1 VIFRLCRELWT
12 ARTGKDT
19 FWYAGMPEKTF
30 NDLLDGKKRLAA
42 LEQAGKMI
50 EKDPPLAMKMLDELE
65 QKHPIETPAVGGAA
79 TRAWSAAD
87 TREQMRQLQELQQ
100 KNRARRQQLISS
112 SRLKRERIHSRGP

>member
-1 VIFRLCRELWT
+1 
-12 ARTGKDT
+12 
-19 FWYAGMPEKTF
+19 
-30 NDLLDGKKRLAA
+30 
-42 LEQAGKMI
+42 
-50 EKDPPLAMKMLDELE
+50 MKMLDELE